1 MSKSDSQNF
10 LVHIDNAKREIAAA
24 KTVGEALELRNKA
37 EAVRQYAAAAKD
49 TELISVANEFKLR
62 CERRLGEM
70 LKEIELS
77 QGGRPARAEK
87 PVEAPRPVSLR
98 DLNISKDLSSKAQKL
113 AEIPTPKFEQV
124 IAKAK
129 DEKREL
135 TRQTVERLIPRE
147 EKPPPDVFQFLFDN
161 QRTVEKLTAYVR
173 ELARVKDVLTSKEQ
187 KGYNKAAWNSF
198 REALRDLVHEG
209 AALIADTPGEKADD
223 KEIMDFSEMLQGLQS
238 GELKPSRASE
248 ILRKE
253 SKRTNELIKRLQ
265 QRKRGTSVNPTN

>member
-98 DLNISKDLSSKAQKL
+98 DLNILKDPIIES
-113 AEIPTPKFEQV
+113 
-124 IAKAK
+124 AKA
-129 DEKREL
+129 R
-135 TRQTVERLIPRE
+135 
-147 EKPPPDVFQFLFDN
+147 
-161 QRTVEKLTAYVR
+161 
-173 ELARVKDVLTSKEQ
+173 
-187 KGYNKAAWNSF
+187 
-198 REALRDLVHEG
+198 RDPYPQ
-209 AALIADTPGEKADD
+209 I
-223 KEIMDFSEMLQGLQS
+223 
-238 GELKPSRASE
+238 
-248 ILRKE
+248 
-253 SKRTNELIKRLQ
+253 
-265 QRKRGTSVNPTN
+265 

>member
-1 MSKSDSQNF
+1 M
-10 LVHIDNAKREIAAA
+10 
-24 KTVGEALELRNKA
+24 
-37 EAVRQYAAAAKD
+37 
-49 TELISVANEFKLR
+49 
-62 CERRLGEM
+62 
-70 LKEIELS
+70 
-77 QGGRPARAEK
+77 
-87 PVEAPRPVSLR
+87 
-98 DLNISKDLSSKAQKL
+98 
-113 AEIPTPKFEQV
+113 
-124 IAKAK
+124 
-129 DEKREL
+129 
-135 TRQTVERLIPRE
+135 
-147 EKPPPDVFQFLFDN
+147 
-161 QRTVEKLTAYVR
+161 
-173 ELARVKDVLTSKEQ
+173 LTSKEQ